1 MNKIVKANN
10 KITIFMAFYVLLYS
24 NISFSTDL
32 NFEDCVKL
40 LGAGMYNQY
49 LG

>member
-1 MNKIVKANN
+1 MNKIIKANN

-32 NFEDCVKL
+32 NFEDCQDFRLEFLVQ
-40 LGAGMYNQY
+40 AVW
-49 LG
+49 